1 MAIYLAL
8 KELWRLRGR
17 FLLVSMVIALITLLV
32 LFIAGLAEG
41 LGAGNIEYLSRLKAD
56 IIVYQANSQQ
66 SISASR
72 LDRSKMNAVARLD
85 GVEAVGPIGASSA
98 TIVFADGLANAKPI
112 DVSLLG
118 VEPGRP
124 GDVPVREGRTFSSRR
139 ANEVVV
145 DRNTAYRAKLKPG
158 DSVTL
163 KTVQGTDEKFYT
175 LQVVGI
181 SDGQQFFLRPS
192 VFAPDI
198 TWDKIRPKGNE
209 LSNGDLAY
217 NVLAVKLN
225 DPAQVKAMQQTITQN
240 VERVETADL
249 ITAYKKTPGYAEQ
262 QATLDTQ
269 RIFTLIIGVL
279 VIGGFFQIQ
288 TLQKVPQIGMLKAI
302 GARNRTVALASIFQV
317 TLVTIIGVAIGAAF
331 TLMLAANFPV
341 TVPIVFKP
349 NTTMIAIVS
358 LLLIGPIGGL
368 VSVRYSLGIEPLRAL
383 GLG

>member
-1 MAIYLAL
+1 MAVYLSL

-41 LGAGNIEYLSRLKAD
+41 LGAGNIEYLSKLNAD
-56 IIVYQANSQQ
+56 VIVYQENSQQ

-72 LDRSKMNAVARLD
+72 LDRSKMNDVARIE
-85 GVEAVGPIGASSA
+85 GVKAVGPIGASSA
-98 TIVFADGLANAKPI
+98 TIVLPDGGKPI

-118 VEPGRP
+118 VEPGKP
-124 GDVPVREGRTFSSRR
+124 GDVPIREGQTFSSRR

-145 DRNTAYRAKLKPG
+145 DRNTAYRARLKPG
-158 DSVTL
+158 DNLTL
-163 KTVQGTDEKFYT
+163 KTVQGTDEKYYT
-175 LQVVGI
+175 LQVAGI
-181 SDGQQFFLRPS
+181 TDGQQYFLRPS

-198 TWDKIRPKGNE
+198 TWDKIRPKGGE
-209 LSNGDLAY
+209 PAGDLAY
-217 NVLAVKLN
+217 NIFAVKLS
-225 DPAQVKAMQQTITQN
+225 DPTQLKDMQQIIAQR

-249 ITAYKKTPGYAEQ
+249 GTAYKKTPGYVEQ
-262 QATLDTQ
+262 QSTLETQ

-288 TLQKVPQIGMLKAI
+288 TLQKVQQIGMLKAI

-317 TLVTIIGVAIGAAF
+317 TIVTIIGVAIGAAF
-331 TLMLAANFPV
+331 TLLLAANFPV
-341 TVPIVFKP
+341 TVPIVFKS
-349 NTTMIAIVS
+349 NTMAIAIVS

-368 VSVRYSLGIEPLRAL
+368 VSVRYSLRIEPLRAL